1 MFNGLAQVVTPMI
14 GFLLIPFMIGEIGV
28 VEYGLIGISHIF
40 NIGGYIGILELGF
53 QAAILRYI
61 ADFHEK
67 GEFGKMRILVNSAG
81 AILLGIGAVSI
92 LAASLF
98 FAAILNGFNIPPEY
112 HESFRG
118 LLVVVFASYLFM
130 FPNFVLLGVLEG
142 LQRYDVLRLVQI
154 AATLANAAGVVLLLS
169 KGYDYYHVV
178 YLSVGLALA
187 QFLVN
192 LAFVFRF
199 LPFLRL
205 GPKYFSVEILREIM
219 GYTRFTFLSKMSGTL
234 FFQMDRV
241 LIGIFLGPVFMAS
254 FEVLMRLPQL
264 MRRII
269 STGVS
274 ALVPVSSQLN
284 AAGDIAKLRRLFLQG
299 LNFNFFLAI
308 PLVTASIF
316 FAPDFLEVWLGPDF
330 VHLGLLLQILLLWNL
345 TIPTGIGM
353 SMLIGMGRRLRS
365 FNLIT
370 WCSTLLKLGC
380 ILLLIKEHELMAVVL
395 GFQVPI
401 VLFPFVIWLY
411 LKEFSCPSG
420 PSKEVLALAVCG
432 IPPLV
437 LFWTAREWIPVENF
451 FLMLNGGIW
460 VAVYWGCLYFF
471 MLLPE
476 NRDIVKWLGGKI
488 LLKARRVGIS

>member
-1 MFNGLAQVVTPMI
+1 MSLTKRILRNSMFNGLAQVVTPMI

-67 GEFGKMRILVNSAG
+67 GEFGKIRILVNSAG
-81 AILLGIGAVSI
+81 AILLGIGAVST

-130 FPNFVLLGVLEG
+130 FPNFVLLGVLRG
-142 LQRYDVLRLVQI
+142 SSYDVLRLVQI

-205 GPKYFSVEILREIM
+205 GRNIFGRDPARNH
-219 GYTRFTFLSKMSGTL
+219 
-234 FFQMDRV
+234 
-241 LIGIFLGPVFMAS
+241 GI
-254 FEVLMRLPQL
+254 
-264 MRRII
+264 
-269 STGVS
+269 
-274 ALVPVSSQLN
+274 
-284 AAGDIAKLRRLFLQG
+284 
-299 LNFNFFLAI
+299 
-308 PLVTASIF
+308 
-316 FAPDFLEVWLGPDF
+316 
-330 VHLGLLLQILLLWNL
+330 H
-345 TIPTGIGM
+345 
-353 SMLIGMGRRLRS
+353 
-365 FNLIT
+365 
-370 WCSTLLKLGC
+370 
-380 ILLLIKEHELMAVVL
+380 
-395 GFQVPI
+395 
-401 VLFPFVIWLY
+401 
-411 LKEFSCPSG
+411 
-420 PSKEVLALAVCG
+420 
-432 IPPLV
+432 
-437 LFWTAREWIPVENF
+437 
-451 FLMLNGGIW
+451 
-460 VAVYWGCLYFF
+460 
-471 MLLPE
+471 
-476 NRDIVKWLGGKI
+476 
-488 LLKARRVGIS
+488 